1 MTQKYIV
8 QFSCGVPSAVAV
20 MLAFREFGREVVKV
34 MYCDTGSEHPDNERF
49 MKDVENWLGFKTVI
63 LKSEKYTSV
72 KDVIDSTRWI
82 AGIGGARCTGELKR
96 IPSEAAINYGR
107 DQEIEI
113 LGYTIEEEARVANW
127 IDNNRER
134 KIYPI
139 LIKNQLSK
147 TDCQGIIAAA
157 GIRRPTMYDLGYQN
171 NNCIGCV
178 KGGGGYWNKIR
189 RDFPS
194 TFKER
199 AAQERDIGA
208 CINKVQSSRKT
219 SNGMFIWPEWV
230 QGLTNYHKLN
240 KKTGLEQWETGRIA
254 MYLDEMPEDYG
265 DYPSEQEVQC
275 GIFLLNGS
283 GIE

>member
-1 MTQKYIV
+1 MSDQKYIV

-20 MLAFREFGREVVKV
+20 MLAFREFGKDNVRV
-34 MYCDTGSEHPDNERF
+34 MYCDTGSEHSDNVRF
-49 MKDVENWLGFKTVI
+49 RSAVEDWLGFETEVLKSEEFEDVDDVI
-63 LKSEKYTSV
+63 LK
-72 KDVIDSTRWI
+72 TRWI

-96 IPSEAAINYGR
+96 RPAENMINYGR

-113 LGYTIEEEARVANW
+113 LGYTVEEEDRVEKW

-139 LIKNQLSK
+139 LIQNRLSK
-147 TDCQGIIAAA
+147 TDCQGIIANA
-157 GIRRPTMYDLGYQN
+157 GIARPVMYDLGYQN

-189 RDFPS
+189 RDFPEV
-194 TFKER
+194 FERR
-199 AAQERDIGA
+199 AAQEREIGA
-208 CINKVQSSRKT
+208 CINKVESSRRSK
-219 SNGMFIWPEWV
+219 NGMYIWPTWV
-230 QGLTNYHKLN
+230 SGLTNYNKMN

-265 DYPSEQEVQC
+265 DYPSEQEIQC
-275 GIFLLNGS
+275 GIFCLMAS
-283 GIE
+283 D